1 MEIRIFGLADDSIV
15 DGPGVRYTV
24 FVQGC
29 PHHCPGCH
37 NPASHDF
44 AGGTLMDTDGIIRK
58 IGENPLLDGVT
69 LSGGEPMCQP
79 EACARKAPQRL
90 VLHGLH
96 ARCAA
101 EGERPGAHGAAARH
115 RRAGGW
121 TLRAGAEVAVA
132 ALPRQQQSAADRRAE
147 NACDGRNHPLDTA
160 CVVIALRILQTI
172 HRITSENWE
181 IIVEFPAQVC
191 YTDSREAN
199 TGENPICVSRQ
210 YLPQPY
216 GSNGVPVLGTAAAC
230 VW

>member
-79 EACARKAPQRL
+79 EACRAIADAAQAKHLNVWCYTGFTLDALLKENNPARMALLHSIDVLVDGRFVQEQKSLSLLYRGSSNQRL
-90 VLHGLH
+90 IDV
-96 ARCAA
+96 
-101 EGERPGAHGAAARH
+101 PK
-115 RRAGGW
+115 
-121 TLRAGAEVAVA
+121 TLA
-132 ALPRQQQSAADRRAE
+132 
-147 NACDGRNHPLDTA
+147 
-160 CVVIALRILQTI
+160 
-172 HRITSENWE
+172 
-181 IIVEFPAQVC
+181 
-191 YTDSREAN
+191 
-199 TGENPICVSRQ
+199 TGEITLWTP
-210 YLPQPY
+210 
-216 GSNGVPVLGTAAAC
+216 PV
-230 VW
+230 W